1 VTSPTDTAL
10 APPPSPAHRLR
21 TAGRVAVVVVIALA
35 ATAAQWG
42 YGNRHD
48 FADLRIYYGA
58 VRWWSHGSALY
69 DFAVPDP
76 VQGHLGFTYP
86 PFAALVMYP
95 MAWMSLFHAVEI
107 MWVLSAIAVVVTTAW
122 LVVPVADRHGWP
134 RWFAVCLAVP
144 LVSVLEPVRETVT
157 FGQINLLL
165 ALLVLADL
173 LVLAPRGS
181 RFTGTGIGLA
191 AAIKLTPAIFIV
203 YLLVSRRYRAAAVAT
218 GTAIAATLLAAAFRP
233 GDSWHYW
240 TSIVWQSSRVG
251 HLAFI
256 PNQSLL
262 GALSRLAHPHQ
273 ASRLIWVLLAVA
285 VLGFGLWRAARAAR
299 AGDEVAGLTLTGVT
313 GSLVSPVSWQHHLYW
328 FIPALAVLVDV
339 AASREARRRWWYAGF
354 AALLWFTVTFSVIA
368 WYDWRIVPASITY
381 QPLGQVID
389 DWHVLLML
397 AILAILPVRRH
408 AGRGWPGGRGRQHAG
423 LTSPPR
429 PVTPEA
435 IARK

>member
-10 APPPSPAHRLR
+10 APPPSSTQRSR
-21 TAGRVAVVVVIALA
+21 TAVRVAVVVVIALA

-48 FADLRIYYGA
+48 FADLRIYYKA
-58 VRWWSHGSALY
+58 VHWWAQGRPLY

-86 PFAALVMYP
+86 PFAALMMYP
-95 MAWMSLFHAVEI
+95 MAWISLFHTVEV
-107 MWVLSAIAVVVTTAW
+107 MWVASALAVVITTIW

-134 RWFAVCLAVP
+134 RWFAVCLALP
-144 LVSVLEPVRETVT
+144 LVTVLEPVRETIT

-165 ALLVLADL
+165 ALLVLVDL

-181 RFTGTGIGLA
+181 RFTGVGIGLA

-203 YLLVSRRYRAAAVAT
+203 YLLVSRRYRAAAVAS
-218 GTAIAATLLAAAFRP
+218 GTAVVATLAAAAFRF

-251 HLAFI
+251 HLYFV

-262 GALSRLAHPHQ
+262 GALSRLSYPHGAH
-273 ASRLIWVLLAVA
+273 RWIWMLLALA
-285 VLGFGLWRAARAAR
+285 VLGFGLWRAGRAAR

-339 AASREARRRWWYAGF
+339 GASRQARRRWWYAGF

-368 WYDWRIVPASITY
+368 WYDWRIVPARIMY
-381 QPLGQVID
+381 QPLGQVVD

-397 AILAILPVRRH
+397 VILVVLPVRHLPRRD
-408 AGRGWPGGRGRQHAG
+408 AAKA
-423 LTSPPR
+423 PP
-429 PVTPEA
+429 PATAPLAPLAPEA
-435 IARK
+435 TRSRA

>member
-10 APPPSPAHRLR
+10 APPPSPAQRSR
-21 TAGRVAVVVVIALA
+21 TAVRAAVVVVIALA

-48 FADLRIYYGA
+48 FADLRIYYSA
-58 VRWWSHGSALY
+58 VHWWAHGKPLY

-95 MAWMSLFHAVEI
+95 MAWLSLFHVVEV
-107 MWVLSAIAVVVTTAW
+107 MWVASAIAVVVTTVW
-122 LVVPVADRHGWP
+122 LAVPVADRHGWP
-134 RWFAVCLAVP
+134 RWFTVCLAIPV
-144 LVSVLEPVRETVT
+144 VSVMEPVRETVT

-165 ALLVLADL
+165 ALLVLVDL

-181 RFTGTGIGLA
+181 RFTGIGIGLA

-203 YLLVSRRYRAAAVAT
+203 YLLISRRYRAALVSTVTAVL
-218 GTAIAATLLAAAFRP
+218 ATLAAAAFRP

-240 TSIVWQSSRVG
+240 TSVVWDSGRIG
-251 HLAFI
+251 HTYFV

-262 GALSRLAHPHQ
+262 GALSRITYPHP
-273 ASRLIWVLLAVA
+273 ASRLVWALLAVA
-285 VLGFGLWRAARAAR
+285 VLVFGLWRAARAAR
-299 AGDEVAGLTLTGVT
+299 AGDEVSGLTLTGVT

-339 AASREARRRWWYAGF
+339 AATRDARRRWWYAGF

-368 WYDWRIVPASITY
+368 WYDWRIVPARIMY
-381 QPLGQVID
+381 RPLGQVVD

-397 AILAILPVRRH
+397 ALLAFLPIRRLVP
-408 AGRGWPGGRGRQHAG
+408 RGDRV
-423 LTSPPR
+423 SPASAPAAPR
-429 PVTPEA
+429 AAEA
-435 IARK
+435 TRSPA